1 MTRSLLLILL
11 TMLGLSAQD
20 TNFDGRWN
28 IHVKTPRG
36 RMWWL
41 EVQGSASGK
50 LHGSFV
56 GAPGGQVDVIQDMK
70 IEKGE
75 LSFRFENHASSR
87 DAKSPIVKQVYR
99 AKLAGGQLN
108 GTREEEVSG
117 KASPV
122 LTWTGVRAPVINEH
136 DDGRWKAGRT
146 VALFDGKSLA
156 GWRQL
161 LASEPGWYVEG
172 GVLKNKDKASDLLS
186 DAKFWNFEV
195 KLEYRYAKGSNSGM
209 ALRGRYEI
217 QIFDNF
223 GAAPDWHGNGALYS
237 RIAPSTNASKAP
249 GEWQTLT
256 ARLVGRELTV
266 VLNGVK
272 VIDRKDVVGPT
283 AMCMDADEDKPGPL
297 MLQGDHGPVEFR
309 KVEVTEL
316 QLR

>member
-1 MTRSLLLILL
+1 MTRCFLLFAI
-11 TMLGLSAQD
+11 TMLSLSAQD
-20 TNFDGRWN
+20 SNFDGRWN
-28 IHVKTPRG
+28 IRVKTPRG

-41 EVQGSASGK
+41 EVQGAGTGK
-50 LHGSFV
+50 PHGSFV
-56 GAPGGQVDVIQDMK
+56 GAPGGQVDVVKDMK

-75 LSFRFENHASSR
+75 LSFTFENHASSR
-87 DAKSPIVKQVYR
+87 DSKSPIVKQVYR
-99 AKLAGGQLN
+99 AKLVGGQLQ
-108 GTREEEVSG
+108 GTREEQVGG

-146 VALFDGKSLA
+146 VSLFDGKSLA

-161 LASEPGWYVEG
+161 LPAEPGWYVEN
-172 GVLKNKDKASDLLS
+172 GVLKNREKASDLLS
-186 DAKFWNFEV
+186 EARFLNFEV

-223 GAAPDWHGNGALYS
+223 GQAPDWHGNGALYS

-256 ARLVGRELTV
+256 ARIVGRDLTV

-272 VIDRKDVVGPT
+272 IIDRKDVVGPT
-283 AMCMDADEDKPGPL
+283 AMCMDPDEDKPGPL

>member
-1 MTRSLLLILL
+1 MTRSFLLFAF

-20 TNFDGRWN
+20 TNFDGHWN
-28 IHVKTPRG
+28 IHVQTPRG

-50 LHGSFV
+50 PHGSFV

-87 DAKSPIVKQVYR
+87 DAKSPVVKQVYR
-99 AKLAGGQLN
+99 AKLAGGQLK

-122 LTWTGVRAPVINEH
+122 LNEH

-146 VALFDGKSLA
+146 VSLFDGKSLA

-161 LASEPGWYVEG
+161 LPAEPGWYVEG
-172 GVLKNKDKASDLLS
+172 GVLKNKEKASDLLS
-186 DAKFWNFEV
+186 DARFWNFEV

-256 ARLVGRELTV
+256 ARLVGRDLTV
-266 VLNGVK
+266 ILNGVK

-283 AMCMDADEDKPGPL
+283 AMCMDPDEDKPGPL

-309 KVEVTEL
+309 RLEVTEL